1 MGFFDVVN
9 VYGLLIALALLTPQ
23 IIYLKTHKYNRKE
36 IPNRAMAYIDRAGWF
51 CSLFLMAFNVGVLE
65 QGFPEPKEL
74 MKIFWMVTTGVLTL
88 VYLLLW
94 VFIFKKRSKGIVLAL
109 VLVSAFIFIFSGIV
123 QVKTLLLTA
132 GIVYLIGELYMFT
145 LFLKE

>member
-9 VYGLLIALALLTPQ
+9 VYGLLIAMALLTPQ
-23 IIYLKTHKYNRKE
+23 IIYVKTHKYNRKE
-36 IPNRAMAYIDRAGWF
+36 NPNRAMVYIERAGWF

-74 MKIFWMVTTGVLTL
+74 MMAFWMITTGVLTL

-94 VFIFKKRSKGIVLAL
+94 VFIFKKRSKGVVLAL

-145 LFLKE
+145 RFIKD